1 MTEFFLPMKRIPTA
15 TAQEKQHTVRGG
27 KVVVYDPDAVKA
39 ASAKFLAAL
48 MPHRPPA
55 PYTGAVR
62 LVVRWCF
69 PCGKSHRDGEYKTT
83 RPDTDNMLKLF
94 KDCMTKVGF
103 WRDDAQ
109 VASELNEKFYAA
121 ITGVYVQVTP
131 L

>member
-15 TAQEKQHTVRGG
+15 TAQEKQHAVRGS
-27 KVVVYDPDAVKA
+27 KIVVYDPEAVKD
-39 ASAKFLAAL
+39 ASAKFMAAL
-48 MPHRPPA
+48 TPYRPPA

-62 LVVRWCF
+62 LIVRWCF
-69 PCGKSHRDGEYKTT
+69 PRGKNHRDGEYKTT

-103 WRDDAQ
+103 WKDDAQ
-109 VASELNEKFYAA
+109 VSSELNEKFYAE
-121 ITGVYVQVTP
+121 ISGVYVQVTK